1 MHIQHEL
8 SERAVQMSDFAA
20 HESKTR
26 TGKFGCRIEVQTER
40 STDIHMVLNGE
51 VERTRRTP
59 AAHFHI
65 FRFILADRRGGRRQI
80 RHTQH
85 QVVKLF
91 TEFLEFIL
99 ERFKFTRNSSC
110 LSEQLGSILPILL
123 HHADVLGERIA
134 AGLQLFGLLLDRLAA
149 LLKFVEGVHGEIE
162 IARLQASHHFREVL
176 PEHRHIEHVLI
187 CPKGKKQSAARI
199 CGQRA

>member
-1 MHIQHEL
+1 M
-8 SERAVQMSDFAA
+8 
-20 HESKTR
+20 
-26 TGKFGCRIEVQTER
+26 
-40 STDIHMVLNGE
+40 
-51 VERTRRTP
+51 
-59 AAHFHI
+59 
-65 FRFILADRRGGRRQI
+65 
-80 RHTQH
+80 
-85 QVVKLF
+85 KLF
-91 TEFLEFIL
+91 TDFLEFIL

-187 CPKGKKQSAARI
+187 CPKGKNSPQHASAGSEHKVRRHRAPLRAEI
-199 CGQRA
+199 IIVAVSELYCKSTLSATASFTGFPCRLIEFGQAPELFCDPRFRPAVRRVIPATAL